1 MDNKI
6 KRKKRKRRIR
16 TSTLFFL
23 FLTLASNSFAWF
35 IYSTKVSNSIT
46 AKVRSWH
53 VNFNVG
59 GGETN
64 EEYIEVN
71 IDAIYPG
78 MQPFY
83 QELKAS
89 NDGETDAKIIYEVV
103 DANVLGDNL
112 IAKGMSSL
120 DIINSFKNDY
130 PFTLSISSSSDII
143 KANGDEVTI
152 SISASWDY
160 DSGNDEEDTKWG
172 NRAYDYHKD
181 NPDLSSVK
189 LLIKVS
195 AIQI

>member
-16 TSTLFFL
+16 VRTLFFL

-59 GGETN
+59 GGETT

-71 IDAIYPG
+71 IDDIYPG

-89 NDGETDAKIIYEVV
+89 NDGEADAKITYEVV

>member
-16 TSTLFFL
+16 VRTLFFL

-59 GGETN
+59 GGETT

-71 IDAIYPG
+71 IDDIYPG

-89 NDGETDAKIIYEVV
+89 NDGEADAKITYEVV

-120 DIINSFKNDY
+120 
-130 PFTLSISSSSDII
+130 DII

>member
-16 TSTLFFL
+16 VRTLFFL

-59 GGETN
+59 GGETT

-71 IDAIYPG
+71 IDDIYPG

-89 NDGETDAKIIYEVV
+89 NDGESDAKI
-103 DANVLGDNL
+103 L
-112 IAKGMSSL
+112 M
-120 DIINSFKNDY
+120 
-130 PFTLSISSSSDII
+130 
-143 KANGDEVTI
+143 
-152 SISASWDY
+152 
-160 DSGNDEEDTKWG
+160 
-172 NRAYDYHKD
+172 
-181 NPDLSSVK
+181 K
-189 LLIKVS
+189 L
-195 AIQI
+195 

>member
-1 MDNKI
+1 MDNNI

-35 IYSTKVSNSIT
+35 IYSTRVSNSIT

-53 VNFNVG
+53 VSFNVSS
-59 GGETN
+59 GESAS
-64 EEYIEVN
+64 EYIEVN
-71 IDAIYPG
+71 IDNIYPG

-89 NDGETDAKIIYEVV
+89 NDGEADARITYEVV
-103 DANVLGDNL
+103 SANVLGDDL
-112 IAKGMSSL
+112 IEKGMSSSE
-120 DIINSFKNDY
+120 IIDSFKNSY
-130 PFTLSISSSSDII
+130 PFIISISASSDII
-143 KANGDEVTI
+143 TAGGSEESIT
-152 SISASWDY
+152 ISASWDY

-172 NRAYDYHKD
+172 EKAYDFHRD
-181 NPDLSSVK
+181 NPLLPSIK

-195 AIQI
+195 AVQI

>member
-6 KRKKRKRRIR
+6 KRKKRKRGIR

-59 GGETN
+59 DDETT

-71 IDAIYPG
+71 IDDIYPG

-89 NDGETDAKIIYEVV
+89 NDGETDAKITYEVV
-103 DANVLGDNL
+103 SANVLGDDL
-112 IAKGMSSL
+112 IEKGMSSSEIL
-120 DIINSFKNDY
+120 DSFKNSY
-130 PFTLSISSSSDII
+130 PFIISISASSDII
-143 KANGDEVTI
+143 TAGGGEESIT
-152 SISASWDY
+152 ISASWDY

>member
-1 MDNKI
+1 MDNVV
-6 KRKKRKRRIR
+6 KRKRRKRRIR
-16 TSTLFFL
+16 VRTLFFL

-35 IYSTKVSNSIT
+35 VYSTKVSNSIT

-53 VNFNVG
+53 VSFNVSA
-59 GGETN
+59 GETT

-71 IDAIYPG
+71 IADIYPG

-89 NDGETDAKIIYEVV
+89 NDGETDAKITYEVV
-103 DANVLGDNL
+103 EASVLGDNL
-112 IAKGMSSL
+112 IDKGMSSL

-130 PFTLSISSSSDII
+130 PFVLSISSSSDVIS
-143 KANGDEVTI
+143 AGGGEVTI

-172 NRAYDYHKD
+172 NKAYDYHKD

>member
-59 GGETN
+59 GSETT

-89 NDGETDAKIIYEVV
+89 NDGETDA
-103 DANVLGDNL
+103 
-112 IAKGMSSL
+112 
-120 DIINSFKNDY
+120 
-130 PFTLSISSSSDII
+130 
-143 KANGDEVTI
+143 
-152 SISASWDY
+152 
-160 DSGNDEEDTKWG
+160 
-172 NRAYDYHKD
+172 
-181 NPDLSSVK
+181 
-189 LLIKVS
+189 
-195 AIQI
+195 

>member
-16 TSTLFFL
+16 VRTLFFL

-59 GGETN
+59 GGETT

-89 NDGETDAKIIYEVV
+89 NDGETDAKITYEVV

-130 PFTLSISSSSDII
+130 PFTL
-143 KANGDEVTI
+143 

>member
-59 GGETN
+59 GGETT

-71 IDAIYPG
+71 IQGSAKIQLLTDIERALENSLDK
-78 MQPFY
+78 FTY
-83 QELKAS
+83 QEKTYSKKIACVCSECKDKKDS
-89 NDGETDAKIIYEVV
+89 NFFEIETIKKLVEKKVKGIQCYKSGKNLNIQLLQLGEFEEHIQTSNLINI
-103 DANVLGDNL
+103 NQTSSGGDNFVSTDQSN
-112 IAKGMSSL
+112 IKKG
-120 DIINSFKNDY
+120 
-130 PFTLSISSSSDII
+130 
-143 KANGDEVTI
+143 
-152 SISASWDY
+152 
-160 DSGNDEEDTKWG
+160 
-172 NRAYDYHKD
+172 
-181 NPDLSSVK
+181 
-189 LLIKVS
+189 
-195 AIQI
+195 

>member
-16 TSTLFFL
+16 VRTLFFL

-53 VNFNVG
+53 VNFNVA
-59 GGETN
+59 GGETT

-71 IDAIYPG
+71 IDDIYPG

-89 NDGETDAKIIYEVV
+89 NDGESDAKITYEVV

>member
-35 IYSTKVSNSIT
+35 IYSTKVSNSI
-46 AKVRSWH
+46 
-53 VNFNVG
+53 NFNVG
-59 GGETN
+59 GGETT

>member
-1 MDNKI
+1 M
-6 KRKKRKRRIR
+6 
-16 TSTLFFL
+16 FFL

-59 GGETN
+59 GGETT

-130 PFTLSISSSSDII
+130 PFTLSISVVFAVTIITGILFVSGTFLILLRIVKPSSSGSII
-143 KANGDEVTI
+143 SNNIK
-152 SISASWDY
+152 
-160 DSGNDEEDTKWG
+160 SGN
-172 NRAYDYHKD
+172 
-181 NPDLSSVK
+181 LSATC
-189 LLIKVS
+189 L
-195 AIQI
+195 

>member
-1 MDNKI
+1 
-6 KRKKRKRRIR
+6 
-16 TSTLFFL
+16 
-23 FLTLASNSFAWF
+23 
-35 IYSTKVSNSIT
+35 
-46 AKVRSWH
+46 
-53 VNFNVG
+53 
-59 GGETN
+59 
-64 EEYIEVN
+64 
-71 IDAIYPG
+71 